1 MADWLA
7 LLDSAHARP
16 EDEVLASM
24 EIDYSH
30 LRVANPPIAKGG
42 FGIINKAVYRGTLVA
57 VKTLICMLSEGRACI
72 CG

>member
-1 MADWLA
+1 MAFP
-7 LLDSAHARP
+7 DSAHACA

-57 VKTLICMLSEGRACI
+57 VKTLICMLSEGGGCA
-72 CG
+72 GG